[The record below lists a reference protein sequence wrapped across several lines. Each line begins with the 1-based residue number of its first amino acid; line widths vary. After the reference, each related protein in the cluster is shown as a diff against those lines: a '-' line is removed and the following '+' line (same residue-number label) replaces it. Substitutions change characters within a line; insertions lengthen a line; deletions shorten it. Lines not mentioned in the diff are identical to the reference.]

1 MKRIFLII
9 VWTIGVMSVL
19 IAPII
24 PHQHHGEAL
33 FMIMEKFG
41 IDNNINDEHTEHHGD
56 SEHEDCSSCIK
67 NAQWLDV
74 MAGNNRNAFD
84 VYLLPLFVVFGYE
97 WHVRDV
103 VVEEK
108 QNLYCQSKKKLLEGY
123 GGLCG
128 LRAPPCF
135 C

>member
-1 MKRIFLII
+1 
-9 VWTIGVMSVL
+9 
-19 IAPII
+19 
-24 PHQHHGEAL
+24 
-33 FMIMEKFG
+33 MIMEQCG